1 MRFVS
6 FFIPT
11 TVQKKAGL
19 RTKRRMPFILGTNIL
34 GLSVALG
41 STVYVLI
48 NSGISFLSMI
58 LLGTSVLFA
67 AAISLSRKGKF
78 AAGAYLCT
86 ISLVLICTCVP
97 FLIPSMTGLQIL
109 YRLTIAYLTIGTLNL
124 ISAIRRRQLL
134 GFCVGS
140 IALLI
145 TFFMLNLSINDMVQL
160 RILSLCI
167 GGILVN
173 TAAHFLIYLLNEGI
187 YQLSHTQTVEAK
199 QSLEKMKELVENVK
213 DSVEFSVTLGD
224 ASDRLDA
231 AVTGMQDVYQ
241 YLQNQ
246 SDNWEKISDGLKRS
260 FDTILEKMQDM
271 TDMLGKQNSSINQS
285 SSVLSS
291 ISNHIGN
298 VDSIASQRRDSMYS
312 FVKKYEIQT
321 EQIKE
326 LINTVELLRSSSQ
339 GIMSF
344 THAVENIASQTGVL
358 AMNASIEASHAGQF
372 GKGFGVIA
380 QEIRTLSGETTKTA
394 RKIAEMLGENNKIVQ
409 TVVTAFDNFAEETQ
423 RQINEANVIINSIE
437 SIMAAV
443 TEVGKGTEKA
453 MQTAVLMEQTA
464 TETHT
469 RIDIISDE
477 IGEQRTSVTEFAG
490 FLASINA
497 QIQSFME
504 GINHI
509 KAASASVAETGMKN
523 RKIVGN
529 INTSLRK
536 VYGPVR
542 IPWHDSYKVGI
553 DTIDAQHHHLFEI
566 ADILYSAI
574 TSDTPPTKAAVK
586 SLLDQCADYVKLHFS
601 HEEDLMAATTY
612 PASAGHK
619 TAHVAFTA
627 AVMNV
632 IKDFSEGKEIDLEEL
647 YAFISDWLVE
657 HIIRVDRSLGTYLNK
672 CGYCANAAQ
681 CKKDNSC
688 KTSHQ

>member
-1 MRFVS
+1 MSFIS

-11 TVQKKAGL
+11 TVQEKAGL
-19 RTKRRMPFILGTNIL
+19 RTKRRMPFILGTNVLGFIVAIASMIYTL
-34 GLSVALG
+34 IGKGLS
-41 STVYVLI
+41 
-48 NSGISFLSMI
+48 SFSVI
-58 LLGTSVLFA
+58 LLGIAVLFA
-67 AAISLSRKGKF
+67 LAITFSRKAKF
-78 AAGAYLCT
+78 AAGAYFCT
-86 ISLVLICTCVP
+86 ISLVLICTSIP

-124 ISAIRRRQLL
+124 LSAIRRRQLF
-134 GFCVGS
+134 GFCIGS
-140 IALLI
+140 VALLI
-145 TFFMLNLSINDMVQL
+145 TFFKLNLSFSDPVQL
-160 RILSLCI
+160 SILFLCI
-167 GGILVN
+167 GGIIVN
-173 TAAHFLIYLLNEGI
+173 TAAHFLIYALNEGI
-187 YQLSHTQTVEAK
+187 YRLSHTQTIEAK

-241 YLQNQ
+241 YLKNQ

-271 TDMLGKQNSSINQS
+271 TEMLGKQNNSINQS
-285 SSVLSS
+285 SAVLSS
-291 ISNHIGN
+291 ISDHIGN

-312 FVKKYEIQT
+312 FVQKYEIQT
-321 EQIKE
+321 DQIKE
-326 LINTVELLRSSSQ
+326 LIATVELLRSSSQ

-409 TVVTAFDNFAEETQ
+409 TVVMAFDEFAEETK
-423 RQINEANVIINSIE
+423 RQINESNVIINSIE
-437 SIMAAV
+437 SIIAAV

-453 MQTAVLMEQTA
+453 METAVLMKQTA
-464 TETHT
+464 SETHN
-469 RIDIISDE
+469 RIGMISNE

-490 FLASINA
+490 FSASINA

-553 DTIDAQHHHLFEI
+553 DTIDAQHQHLFEI
-566 ADILYSAI
+566 ADTLYAAI
-574 TSDTPPTKAAVK
+574 TSDTPPTKGAVK
-586 SLLDQCADYVKLHFS
+586 TLLDQCADYVKLHFS

-619 TAHVAFTA
+619 SAHITFTT

-632 IKDFSEGKEIDLEEL
+632 VKDFMAGKEIDLEEL
-647 YAFISDWLVE
+647 YAFIADWLVE

-672 CGYCANAAQ
+672 CGYCANAAK

-688 KTSHQ
+688 KTAH

>member
-1 MRFVS
+1 MSFIS

-11 TVQKKAGL
+11 TVQEKAGL
-19 RTKRRMPFILGTNIL
+19 RTKRRMPFILGTNVLGFIVAIASMIYTL
-34 GLSVALG
+34 IGKGLS
-41 STVYVLI
+41 
-48 NSGISFLSMI
+48 SFSVI
-58 LLGTSVLFA
+58 LLGIAVLFA
-67 AAISLSRKGKF
+67 LAITFSRKAKF
-78 AAGAYLCT
+78 AAGAYFCT
-86 ISLVLICTCVP
+86 ISLVLICTSIP

-124 ISAIRRRQLL
+124 LSAIRRRQLF
-134 GFCVGS
+134 GFCIGS
-140 IALLI
+140 VALLI
-145 TFFMLNLSINDMVQL
+145 TFFKLNLSFSDPVQL
-160 RILSLCI
+160 SILFLCI
-167 GGILVN
+167 GGIIVN
-173 TAAHFLIYLLNEGI
+173 TAAHFLIYALNEGI
-187 YQLSHTQTVEAK
+187 YRLSHTQTIEAK

-241 YLQNQ
+241 YLKNQ

-271 TDMLGKQNSSINQS
+271 TEMLGKQNNSINQS
-285 SSVLSS
+285 SAVLSS
-291 ISNHIGN
+291 ISDHIGN

-312 FVKKYEIQT
+312 FVQKYEIQT
-321 EQIKE
+321 DQIKE
-326 LINTVELLRSSSQ
+326 LIATVELLRSSSQ

-409 TVVTAFDNFAEETQ
+409 TVVMAFDEFAEETK
-423 RQINEANVIINSIE
+423 RQINESNVIINSIE
-437 SIMAAV
+437 SIIAAV

-453 MQTAVLMEQTA
+453 METAVLMKQTA
-464 TETHT
+464 SETHN
-469 RIDIISDE
+469 RIGMISNE

-490 FLASINA
+490 FSASINA

-542 IPWHDSYKVGI
+542 IPWYDSYKVGI
-553 DTIDAQHHHLFEI
+553 DTIDAQHQHLFEI
-566 ADILYSAI
+566 ADTLYAAI
-574 TSDTPPTKAAVK
+574 TSDTPPTKGAVK
-586 SLLDQCADYVKLHFS
+586 ALLDQCADYVKLHFS

-619 TAHVAFTA
+619 SAHITFTT

-632 IKDFSEGKEIDLEEL
+632 VKDFMAGKEIDLEEL
-647 YAFISDWLVE
+647 YAFIADWLVE

-672 CGYCANAAQ
+672 CGYCANAAK

-688 KTSHQ
+688 KTAH

>member
-1 MRFVS
+1 MSFIS

-11 TVQKKAGL
+11 TVQEKAGL
-19 RTKRRMPFILGTNIL
+19 RTKRRMPFILGTNVLGFIVAIASMIYTL
-34 GLSVALG
+34 IGKGLS
-41 STVYVLI
+41 
-48 NSGISFLSMI
+48 SFSVI
-58 LLGTSVLFA
+58 LLGIAVLFA
-67 AAISLSRKGKF
+67 LAITFSRKAKF
-78 AAGAYLCT
+78 AAGAYFCT
-86 ISLVLICTCVP
+86 ISLVLICTSIP

-124 ISAIRRRQLL
+124 LSAIRRRQLF
-134 GFCVGS
+134 GFCIGS
-140 IALLI
+140 VALLI
-145 TFFMLNLSINDMVQL
+145 TFFKLNLSFSDPVQL
-160 RILSLCI
+160 SILFLCI
-167 GGILVN
+167 GGIIVN
-173 TAAHFLIYLLNEGI
+173 TAAHFLIYALNEGI
-187 YQLSHTQTVEAK
+187 YRLSHTQTIEAK

-241 YLQNQ
+241 YLKNQ

-271 TDMLGKQNSSINQS
+271 TEMLGKQNNSINQS
-285 SSVLSS
+285 SAVLSS
-291 ISNHIGN
+291 ISDHIGN
-298 VDSIASQRRDSMYS
+298 VDSIASQRRDSMYN
-312 FVKKYEIQT
+312 FVQKYEIQT

-326 LINTVELLRSSSQ
+326 LIATVELLRSSSQ

-409 TVVTAFDNFAEETQ
+409 TVVMAFDEFAEETK
-423 RQINEANVIINSIE
+423 RQINESNVIINSIE
-437 SIMAAV
+437 SIIAAV

-453 MQTAVLMEQTA
+453 METAVLMKQTA
-464 TETHT
+464 SETHN
-469 RIDIISDE
+469 RIGMISNE

-490 FLASINA
+490 FSASINA

-553 DTIDAQHHHLFEI
+553 DTIDAQHQHLFEI
-566 ADILYSAI
+566 ADTLYAAI
-574 TSDTPPTKAAVK
+574 TSDTPPTKGAVK
-586 SLLDQCADYVKLHFS
+586 ALLDQCADYVKLHFS

-619 TAHVAFTA
+619 SAHITFTT

-632 IKDFSEGKEIDLEEL
+632 VKDFTAGKEIDLEEL
-647 YAFISDWLVE
+647 YAFIADWLVE

-672 CGYCANAAQ
+672 CGYCANAAK

-688 KTSHQ
+688 KTAH

>member
-1 MRFVS
+1 MSFIS

-11 TVQKKAGL
+11 TVQEKAGL
-19 RTKRRMPFILGTNIL
+19 RTKRRMPFILGTNVLGFIVAIASMIYTL
-34 GLSVALG
+34 IGKGLS
-41 STVYVLI
+41 
-48 NSGISFLSMI
+48 SFSVI
-58 LLGTSVLFA
+58 LLGIAVLFA
-67 AAISLSRKGKF
+67 LAITFSRKAKF
-78 AAGAYLCT
+78 AAGAYFCT
-86 ISLVLICTCVP
+86 ISLVLICTSIP

-124 ISAIRRRQLL
+124 LSAIRRRQLF
-134 GFCVGS
+134 GFCIGS
-140 IALLI
+140 VALLI
-145 TFFMLNLSINDMVQL
+145 TFFKLNLSFSDPVQL
-160 RILSLCI
+160 RILFLCI
-167 GGILVN
+167 GGIIVN
-173 TAAHFLIYLLNEGI
+173 TAAHFLIYALNEGI
-187 YQLSHTQTVEAK
+187 YRLSHTQTIEAK

-241 YLQNQ
+241 YLKNQ

-271 TDMLGKQNSSINQS
+271 TEMLGKQNNSINQS
-285 SSVLSS
+285 SAVLSS
-291 ISNHIGN
+291 ISDHIGN

-312 FVKKYEIQT
+312 FVQKYEIQT

-326 LINTVELLRSSSQ
+326 LIATVELLRSSSQ

-409 TVVTAFDNFAEETQ
+409 TVVMAFDEFAEETK
-423 RQINEANVIINSIE
+423 RQINESNVIINSIE
-437 SIMAAV
+437 SIIAAV

-453 MQTAVLMEQTA
+453 METAVLMKQTA
-464 TETHT
+464 SETHN
-469 RIDIISDE
+469 RIGMISNE

-490 FLASINA
+490 FSASINA

-553 DTIDAQHHHLFEI
+553 DTIDAQHQHLFEI
-566 ADILYSAI
+566 ADTLYAAI
-574 TSDTPPTKAAVK
+574 TSDTPPTKGAVK
-586 SLLDQCADYVKLHFS
+586 ALLDQCADYVKLHFS

-619 TAHVAFTA
+619 SAHITFTT

-632 IKDFSEGKEIDLEEL
+632 VKDFTAGKEIDLEEL
-647 YAFISDWLVE
+647 YAFIADWLVE

-672 CGYCANAAQ
+672 CGYCANAAK

-688 KTSHQ
+688 KTAH

>member
-1 MRFVS
+1 
-6 FFIPT
+6 
-11 TVQKKAGL
+11 
-19 RTKRRMPFILGTNIL
+19 MPFILGTNIL
-34 GLSVALG
+34 GCIVAIG
-41 STVYVLI
+41 
-48 NSGISFLSMI
+48 SMI
-58 LLGTSVLFA
+58 YTLISKGLSFFPIVLLGIAVFFA
-67 AAISLSRKGKF
+67 LAIMFSRKGKF

-86 ISLVLICTCVP
+86 ISLVLICTSLP

-124 ISAIRRRQLL
+124 LSAIRRRQLL

-140 IALLI
+140 VALLI
-145 TFFMLNLSINDMVQL
+145 TFFKLNLSASDAVQL
-160 RILSLCI
+160 GILLLCI
-167 GGILVN
+167 GGIIVN
-173 TAAHFLIYLLNEGI
+173 TAAHFLIYVLNEGI

-260 FDTILEKMQDM
+260 FDTILEKMHDM
-271 TDMLGKQNSSINQS
+271 TEMLGKQNSSINQS
-285 SSVLSS
+285 STVLSS
-291 ISNHIGN
+291 ISDHIGS
-298 VDSIASQRRDSMYS
+298 VDSIASQRRDSMFN

-321 EQIKE
+321 DQIKE
-326 LINTVELLRSSSQ
+326 LITTVELLRSSSQ

-409 TVVTAFDNFAEETQ
+409 TVVTAFDNFAEETK
-423 RQINEANVIINSIE
+423 RQINESNVIINSID
-437 SIMAAV
+437 SIITAV

-453 MQTAVLMEQTA
+453 LQTAVLMKQTA
-464 TETHT
+464 SETHN
-469 RIDIISDE
+469 RIGMISNE
-477 IGEQRTSVTEFAG
+477 IGEQRSSVTEFAG